1 MYIKEHKP
9 GYLLVKADAT
19 GYNPIYRIV
28 SATTG
33 SLLIASNGG
42 DGGSGG
48 GGGYGDSSKGI
59 PNGTAGRGG
68 DGGNGGQIIIHLDNN
83 METFR
88 SRITTECFGGAGG
101 GYSLAGNTGEYGIP
115 GSKGPEPQFK
125 TEKISF

>member
-42 DGGSGG
+42 DGG
-48 GGGYGDSSKGI
+48 
-59 PNGTAGRGG
+59 
-68 DGGNGGQIIIHLDNN
+68 NGGQIIIHLDNN
-83 METFR
+83 VATFR
-88 SRITTECFGGAGG
+88 SRITAESFGGAGG
-101 GYSLAGNTGEYGIP
+101 GYILAGNSGEYGIP